1 MIRADC
7 QEEWEYSGA
16 ESKAR
21 AVKDL
26 SQRKKNAEKAAAP
39 AGMKADAYAMG
50 GRRMRY
56 SETAATESFSAF

>member
-50 GRRMRY
+50 GRRMRN
-56 SETAATESFSAF
+56 SEPAATESFSAF